1 MRELGLKLDYQR
13 TQLFSESLMVFIL
26 QICMLICI
34 YKTVSFP
41 YVLNPPT
48 TFLALTRFMAGFIMQ
63 IILAKELKH
72 GLDKMKYVVNHMWK
86 FKNPTRAYLN
96 GFFQATIVIV
106 VTFLNYYLILA
117 SETVVDV
124 ILNFIALEIITQ
136 FDDFIFHIHD
146 KGEVAKVMINDVGT
160 TFSQLVII
168 ETTTST
174 DGEPWLER
182 GNIFEN
188 LNKFK
193 PR

>member
-1 MRELGLKLDYQR
+1 
-13 TQLFSESLMVFIL
+13 
-26 QICMLICI
+26 
-34 YKTVSFP
+34 
-41 YVLNPPT
+41 
-48 TFLALTRFMAGFIMQ
+48 
-63 IILAKELKH
+63 
-72 GLDKMKYVVNHMWK
+72 
-86 FKNPTRAYLN
+86 
-96 GFFQATIVIV
+96 VIV

-174 DGEPWLER
+174 DGEPWLDR
-182 GNIFEN
+182 GNIYEN

-193 PR
+193 PRSDYFWLKS

>member
-63 IILAKELKH
+63 IILSKELKH
-72 GLDKMKYVVNHMWK
+72 GLDKMKYVINHMWK

-96 GFFQATIVIV
+96 GLF
-106 VTFLNYYLILA
+106 
-117 SETVVDV
+117 
-124 ILNFIALEIITQ
+124 
-136 FDDFIFHIHD
+136 
-146 KGEVAKVMINDVGT
+146 
-160 TFSQLVII
+160 
-168 ETTTST
+168 
-174 DGEPWLER
+174 
-182 GNIFEN
+182 
-188 LNKFK
+188 
-193 PR
+193 